1 MDSNRL
7 QNNFSKKILI
17 QLFVAV
23 LLLLGTG
30 IYFAEFL
37 IRFYTSNQETNTGLF
52 INSAIFGLFI
62 IGIFNVLFN
71 LLRYSAEEKSLTQFV
86 DNIEAI
92 KKDPAE
98 SVNAYSLV
106 AKRYATLK
114 AIANTG
120 GEINHG
126 ALSAMLTADESTY
139 LGLSRFINSILIL
152 TGVFGTIVSLSI
164 ALLGASD
171 LIDTAGSDLGG
182 MGLVIHGMST
192 ALSTTITAII
202 SYLFFGYF
210 YLRLVD
216 AQTHLLSGIEQLTS
230 IYLMP
235 KFKKSAENLDTKLE
249 GLIKA
254 IIRSS
259 DKMIDTQEIYHA
271 SAVTLNDI
279 VSTQQAQLQQLTTD
293 ITEIKHLLK
302 AGFRLGE

>member
-7 QNNFSKKILI
+7 QTNFSQKILI
-17 QLFVAV
+17 QLFIAV
-23 LLLLGTG
+23 LLMLGAG
-30 IYFAEFL
+30 IYFADFL
-37 IRFYTSNQETNTGLF
+37 ISFYASNQETNTGLF
-52 INSAIFGLFI
+52 INSGIFSLFL
-62 IGIFNVLFN
+62 IGIFNVLFS
-71 LLRYSAEEKSLTQFV
+71 LLRYSSEEKSLTLFV

-92 KKDPAE
+92 KKDPSE
-98 SVNAYSLV
+98 SVNYHSLV

-114 AIANTG
+114 AISNTG

-126 ALSAMLTADESTY
+126 ALSAMLTADESTH

-152 TGVFGTIVSLSI
+152 SGVFGTIVSLSI

-192 ALSTTITAII
+192 ALSTTITAIV
-202 SYLFFGYF
+202 SYVFFGYF
-210 YLRLVD
+210 YLRLLD
-216 AQTHLLSGIEQLTS
+216 AQTHLLSGIEQLTT

-235 KFKKSAENLDTKLE
+235 KFKKSSENLDTKLE

-271 SAVTLNDI
+271 SAVTLNEV
-279 VSTQQAQLQQLTTD
+279 VSTQQSQLEQLTGD